1 MKARWAVAASV
12 LMLLLL
18 VLSSARGEKP
28 IVIGISQIVEHPALD
43 ATRRG
48 FIDDLREHGF
58 AEGEKLRYEYRN
70 AQNNRAVS
78 AQVAKKLVGDNV
90 DLILAIATP
99 SSQDAAAVTKTIPIL
114 FAAVTDPVAAGL
126 VKSLVAPGGNV
137 TGTTD
142 RSPVPEQLDLIR
154 EILPNLRRLGTIYNA
169 CEVNSVASVKELES
183 EAAKRGLTIVKAP
196 AASSSAV
203 KMAAESL
210 IGKVDAIHIPT
221 DNTVVLAI
229 ESVVKVAQDNKIPLF
244 AADVDSVVRGAMAAL
259 AIDYYKLGRQTGAMA
274 RRILEGKAQIS
285 QLPVETQK
293 ELLLHINTGQAAKM
307 GVTLPESLV
316 RRAAEIKR

>member
-1 MKARWAVAASV
+1 MIARWAVTASA
-12 LMLLLL
+12 LMLLLS
-18 VLSSARGEKP
+18 VLSSAGAEKR

-58 AEGEKLRYEYRN
+58 VEGENVTYEYRN

-90 DLILAIATP
+90 DLILTIATP
-99 SSQDAAAVTKTIPIL
+99 SSQDAAAATKTIPIL

-126 VKSLVAPGGNV
+126 VKSLVTPAGNV

-142 RSPVPEQLDLIR
+142 RSPIPEQLDLIR

-169 CEVNSVASVKELES
+169 GEANSVASVKELES
-183 EAAKRGLTIVKAP
+183 EAAKRGVTVVKAA

-210 IGKVDAIHIPT
+210 IGKVDAIHVPT

-229 ESVVKVAQDNKIPLF
+229 ESVAKVAQDNKIPLF
-244 AADVDSVVRGAMAAL
+244 AADVDSVVRGAIAAL

-274 RRILEGKAQIS
+274 RRMFEGKAKVS
-285 QLPVETQK
+285 QMPVETQK
-293 ELLLHINTGQAAKM
+293 ELLLHINAGQATKM
-307 GVTLPESLV
+307 GVTLPEIVV